1 MTVMSNS
8 QRELRL
14 LNLVRKQLKLGRSK
28 RNAHGAELALQR
40 VQKLMARYG
49 TVRIKGE

>member
-1 MTVMSNS
+1 MSNS

-40 VQKLMARYG
+40 VARYG